1 MAMGRLKQKE
11 KKHFI
16 SHPPATPIILI
27 IALTQEHSKCY
38 KSVTDWK
45 QIETDRA
52 LNVWKAH
59 SGTRARSTQ
68 SATSETYCNLRFN
81 TSCQATHTNTHTQAH
96 RWHETSQCHTPLTV
110 TATTDSVRWMKLRRG
125 DSVAR
130 LCLHSWG
137 RAAEF
142 MLISWLRHC
151 VPWRGMCH
159 LPCHLSEQER
169 LVALPR
175 GLPSRSSTADAGEG
189 YSHMETDGTYGGQLM
204 SAPGWQWQEGCY
216 TEDLHQSL
224 NESVVYH
231 SIIIML

>member
-11 KKHFI
+11 KNTLSATHEPTSHDNHFDYGFDPRT
-16 SHPPATPIILI
+16 HWTL
-27 IALTQEHSKCY
+27 QEGDRLE
-38 KSVTDWK
+38 T

-59 SGTRARSTQ
+59 SGRRVCSTQ
-68 SATSETYCNLRFN
+68 YATSETYCTLRFN
-81 TSCQATHTNTHTQAH
+81 TSCQATHTETH
-96 RWHETSQCHTPLTV
+96 RWHETSQCHALLTV
-110 TATTDSVRWMKLRRG
+110 TVTTDSVRWMKLRRG

-175 GLPSRSSTADAGEG
+175 GLPSRSSTAHAGEG

-204 SAPGWQWQEGCY
+204 SAPRMAMTGGL
-216 TEDLHQSL
+216 LHWGFTPKF
-224 NESVVYH
+224 EWICCVW
-231 SIIIML
+231 